1 MKILKWLGIVVGGML
16 LLLVIGIGILTA
28 TFDPNN
34 YKSDITKAVKDSKNR
49 TLAIPGNLKLAV
61 FPKLGVELGALTLSE
76 FKSDKEFL
84 KLEGAKVYLEL
95 MPLIKKEIVVDKI
108 EVSGLNANVI
118 RGKDG
123 KFNFDDL
130 LSKDEKPSAAVKFD
144 ISTIKVANSGVTFK
158 DDLAGNTIK
167 VTDLNLTTGRV
178 ADKVPVKLD
187 LAATIESAKPAAG
200 VKARVA
206 GELLFDLEKKAYSFA
221 GLDAQVSGNA
231 RQAATKGAAG
241 KGGAAAFDLAGLDA
255 KISASTLKFD
265 QTSMALVAE
274 KLALD
279 AKGALDKEPFEI
291 KLSAPK
297 LDLNA
302 KTMALATEKLALE
315 AKARHGTQSGSV
327 KLEAAK
333 IVADMGAHKLSVEG
347 LNASG
352 SGALPGL
359 LINDFKAKA
368 PKLAVNLEAGQ
379 IMVDGVALSA
389 SGKRGDDGFDIKVD
403 APKLNVSRESASGE
417 AITGAVKLTGKD
429 NVDVKFNLSGV
440 KGSGKAL
447 SIGEVKLD
455 ANLKQGERTVVALLT
470 TALTA
475 NLEAKIFDLARIN
488 ADVTVT
494 DPAIPQKTV
503 KLPISGSARADLG
516 KESVSADIAT
526 KFDESSIQAKVGLTK
541 FKNSAINFDV
551 VIDKLNLDKYMPP
564 PSAGGPSAPGAP
576 GAPKGGAPEQPIDLS
591 ALKALNASGT
601 IKIGAF
607 QMHNV
612 KANNVALTLRAAGG
626 KVDLSPISAALY
638 QGTLAGSVSVNAN
651 TNAFAIKQNLTG
663 VNINPLMKDA
673 INKDILEGRGNVNLD
688 LTTAGNLPS
697 ALKRA
702 LNGTAAINLRDGAYK
717 GINLAK
723 SFREAKAAVS
733 MNKNKVQDAKKEDKT
748 DFSEM
753 KMSAVIKNG
762 VATSN
767 DLDVKSPFVRV
778 GGDGTVNIGE
788 NSMDY
793 LAKATVVGTA
803 AGQDAKEMAQL
814 KGVTVPVKIYGPLDA
829 VKYDVQYG
837 AIAAAAVT
845 DKAKGAVEDK
855 LKGLLGMKKADAPA
869 APAAPGAPGAP
880 GTPAQPGAPASTAPA
895 AGQQPAKPQSAEDKA
910 KEKLR
915 GLFGR

>member
-1 MKILKWLGIVVGGML
+1 MKIIKWLGIVIGGVV

-28 TFDPNN
+28 TFDPNK
-34 YKSDITKAVKDSKNR
+34 YKDDITKTVKDQKSR

-61 FPKLGVELGALTLSE
+61 FPKLGVEVGALTLSE
-76 FKSDKEFL
+76 FKSEKEFV

-130 LSKDEKPSAAVKFD
+130 LSKDEKESSAVKFD
-144 ISTIKVANSGVTFK
+144 ISTVKVANSGVTFR
-158 DDLAGNTIK
+158 DDMAGNTIK
-167 VTDLNLTTGRV
+167 VSDLNLTTGRV
-178 ADKVPVKLD
+178 ADKVPVKID
-187 LAATIESAKPAAG
+187 LAATLASTKPAAS

-221 GLDAQVSGNA
+221 GLDAQLSGNA
-231 RQAATKGAAG
+231 RQAAAKGVT
-241 KGGAAAFDLAGLDA
+241 AFDLAGLES

-279 AKGALDKEPFEI
+279 AKGSFDKEPFEI
-291 KLSAPK
+291 KLTAPK
-297 LDLNA
+297 LDVNA

-315 AKARHGTQSGSV
+315 AKARRGGQSGSV

-333 IVADMGAHKLSVEG
+333 IAADMGAHKLSVEG
-347 LNASG
+347 LTAGG
-352 SGALPGL
+352 SGAMPGM

-368 PKLAVNLEAGQ
+368 PKLAINLDAGQ
-379 IMVDGVALSA
+379 IIVDGVALSA
-389 SGKRGDDGFDIKVD
+389 NGKRGDDGFDVKVD

-429 NVDVKFNLSGV
+429 NLDAKFVLSGV

-475 NLEAKIFDLARIN
+475 NLEAKIFDLAKIN

-503 KLPISGSARADLG
+503 KLPVSGSARADLG
-516 KESVSADIAT
+516 KEAVSADIAT
-526 KFDESSIQAKVGLTK
+526 KFDESSIQAKVGLNK

-551 VIDKLNLDKYMPP
+551 VIDKLNVDKYMPP
-564 PSAGGPSAPGAP
+564 SAARSNAPGAP
-576 GAPKGGAPEQPIDLS
+576 GTPKTGEAEKPIDLS
-591 ALKALNASGT
+591 ALKTLNASGT

-612 KANNVALTLRAAGG
+612 KASNVALTFRAAGG
-626 KVDLSPISAALY
+626 KVDLSPMSAALY

-663 VNINPLMKDA
+663 ININPLMKDA
-673 INKDILEGRGNVNLD
+673 INKDILEGKGNVNLD
-688 LTTAGNLPS
+688 VTTAGNTPS
-697 ALKRA
+697 ALKKA
-702 LNGTAAINLRDGAYK
+702 LNGSTAINLRDGAYK

-723 SFREAKAAVS
+723 TFREAKAAVS
-733 MNKNKVQDAKKEDKT
+733 LNKNKVQEAKKEDKT

-793 LAKATVVGTA
+793 LAKATVVGTTG
-803 AGQDAKEMAQL
+803 GQDAKDLAQL

-845 DKAKGAVEDK
+845 EKARGAVEDK
-855 LKGLLGMKKADAPA
+855 LKGILGMKKADAPTA
-869 APAAPGAPGAP
+869 PAPAQAGQPAPAAPAG
-880 GTPAQPGAPASTAPA
+880 AQP
-895 AGQQPAKPQSAEDKA
+895 PAKQQSAEDKA

>member
-1 MKILKWLGIVVGGML
+1 MKILKWLGIVIGGVV
-16 LLLVIGIGILTA
+16 LLLVIGIGIVTA
-28 TFDPNN
+28 TFDPNK
-34 YKSDITKAVKDSKNR
+34 YKDEITSKVKETKNR
-49 TLAIPGNLKLAV
+49 TLTIPGNLKLAV

-76 FKSDKEFL
+76 FKSEKEFL
-84 KLEGAKVYLEL
+84 KFDGAKMYLEL
-95 MPLIKKEIVVDKI
+95 MPLIRKEIVIDKI
-108 EVSGLNANVI
+108 EIHGLNASVI

-130 LSKDEKPSAAVKFD
+130 LSKDEKEPSKIKFD
-144 ISTIKVANSGVTFK
+144 ISTVKIANSGVTFR
-158 DDLAGNTIK
+158 DDLAGNTVK
-167 VTDLNLTTGRV
+167 VSDINLTTGRV
-178 ADKVPVKLD
+178 ADKVPVKID
-187 LAATIESAKPAAG
+187 LATTLESVKPAVG

-231 RQAATKGAAG
+231 RQAAAKGV
-241 KGGAAAFDLAGLDA
+241 AAFDLAGLDV
-255 KISASTLKFD
+255 KISASTLKFE
-265 QTSMALVAE
+265 QASMALVAE

-279 AKGALDKEPFEI
+279 AKGSLDKEPFEI

-297 LDLNA
+297 LDVNA

-333 IVADMGAHKLSVEG
+333 IAADMGAHKLSVEG

-389 SGKRGDDGFDIKVD
+389 SGKRGDEGFDIKVD
-403 APKLNVSRESASGE
+403 APRLNVSRESASGD

-429 NVDVKFNLSGV
+429 NVDAKFNLSGV
-440 KGSGKAL
+440 RGSGKAL

-455 ANLKQGERTVVALLT
+455 ANVKQGERTVVARLT

-475 NLEAKIFDLARIN
+475 NLEAKIFDLAKIN

-494 DPAIPQKTV
+494 DPAMPQKTV

-516 KESVSADIAT
+516 KENVSADIAA

-541 FKNSAINFDV
+541 FKNGAINFDV
-551 VIDKLNLDKYMPP
+551 VIDKLNMDKYMPP
-564 PSAGGPSAPGAP
+564 PAAAGPNATGTPGAP
-576 GAPKGGAPEQPIDLS
+576 RSGAVEQPIDLS

-612 KANNVALTLRAAGG
+612 KANNVSLTLRAAGG
-626 KVDLSPISAALY
+626 KVDLSPMSATLY

-688 LTTAGNLPS
+688 VTTTGNLPS

-702 LNGTAAINLRDGAYK
+702 LNGTAAVNLRDGAYK

-723 SFREAKAAVS
+723 SFREAKAAVT

-814 KGVTVPVKIYGPLDA
+814 KGVTVPVKIYGSLDA

-855 LKGLLGMKKADAPA
+855 LKGILGMKKADAPA
-869 APAAPGAPGAP
+869 APGAPV
-880 GTPAQPGAPASTAPA
+880 PASTAP

>member
-1 MKILKWLGIVVGGML
+1 MKILKWLGIVIGGMV

-28 TFDPNN
+28 TFDPNK
-34 YKSDITKAVKDSKNR
+34 YKDEITRTVKDQKNR

-61 FPKLGVELGALTLSE
+61 FPKLGVEVGALTLSE
-76 FKSDKEFL
+76 FKSEKEFL

-108 EVSGLNANVI
+108 EVDGLNATVV

-130 LSKDEKPSAAVKFD
+130 LSKDEKEAARVKFD
-144 ISTIKVANSGVTFK
+144 ISSVKVANSGVTFR
-158 DDLAGNTIK
+158 DDMAGNTIK
-167 VTDLNLTTGRV
+167 VSGLTVSTGRV
-178 ADKVPVKLD
+178 ADKLPFKLN
-187 LAATIESAKPAAG
+187 LTAALESAKPAAN
-200 VKARVA
+200 VQANVS
-206 GELLFDLEKKAYSFA
+206 GEVMFDLDKKAYSFA

-231 RQAATKGAAG
+231 RQAAAKGGA
-241 KGGAAAFDLAGLDA
+241 GGAAAFDLAGLDA

-265 QTSMALVAE
+265 QSSMALVAE

-291 KLSAPK
+291 KLTAPK

-302 KTMALATEKLALE
+302 RTMALATEKLVLE
-315 AKARHGTQSGSV
+315 AKARRGGQSGSV

-333 IVADMGAHKLSVEG
+333 IAADMGAHKLSVEG
-347 LNASG
+347 LTAGG
-352 SGALPGL
+352 SGAMPGM
-359 LINDFKAKA
+359 LINDFKARA
-368 PKLAVNLEAGQ
+368 PKLAINLDAGQ
-379 IMVDGVALSA
+379 IIVDGVAVSA
-389 SGKRGDDGFDIKVD
+389 NGRRGDDGFDIKID

-417 AITGAVKLTGKD
+417 AITGAVKLSGKE
-429 NVDVKFNLSGV
+429 NVDAKFVLSGV

-455 ANLKQGERTVVALLT
+455 ASLKQGERTVVALLT

-475 NLEAKIFDLARIN
+475 NLEAKIFDLAKIN

-503 KLPISGSARADLG
+503 KLPVNGSARADLG
-516 KESVSADIAT
+516 KEAVSADIAT
-526 KFDESSIQAKVGLTK
+526 KFDESSIQAKVALNK

-564 PSAGGPSAPGAP
+564 GAAGAP
-576 GAPKGGAPEQPIDLS
+576 GAPKTSAPEKPIDLS
-591 ALKALNASGT
+591 ALKSLNANGT
-601 IKIGAF
+601 IRIGAF

-612 KANNVALTLRAAGG
+612 KANNVALTFRAAGG
-626 KVDLSPISAALY
+626 KVDVSPMSAALY
-638 QGTLAGSVSVNAN
+638 QGTLAGSLSVNAN

-673 INKDILEGRGNVNLD
+673 INKDILEGKGNVNLD
-688 LTTAGNLPS
+688 LTTAGNTPS

-702 LNGTAAINLRDGAYK
+702 LNGTAAVNLRDGAYK

-723 SFREAKAAVS
+723 SFREAKAAVTL
-733 MNKNKVQDAKKEDKT
+733 NKNKVQEAKQEDKT

-778 GGDGTVNIGE
+778 AGDGTVNIGE

-814 KGVTVPVKIYGPLDA
+814 KGVTVPVKIYGPLNA

-845 DKAKGAVEDK
+845 EKAKGAVEDK
-855 LKGLLGMKKADAPA
+855 LKGLLGMKKADAPTA
-869 APAAPGAPGAP
+869 SAPPAQPGQPAPAAPAGGP
-880 GTPAQPGAPASTAPA
+880 PA
-895 AGQQPAKPQSAEDKA
+895 AKQQSAEDKA

>member
-1 MKILKWLGIVVGGML
+1 MKIIKWLGIVVGGL
-16 LLLVIGIGILTA
+16 VLLLVIGIGIVTA
-28 TFDPNN
+28 TFDPNK
-34 YKSDITKAVKDSKNR
+34 YKDDITSKVKETKNR

-76 FKSDKEFL
+76 FKSEKEFL
-84 KLEGAKVYLEL
+84 KLDGAKVYLEL

-108 EVSGLNANVI
+108 EVSGLNASVI
-118 RGKDG
+118 RSKDG

-130 LSKDEKPSAAVKFD
+130 LSKDEKQPSTVKFD
-144 ISTIKVANSGVTFK
+144 ISTVKIANSGVTFR
-158 DDLAGNTIK
+158 DDMAGNTIK
-167 VTDLNLTTGRV
+167 VSDLNLTTGRV
-178 ADKVPVKLD
+178 ADKVPVKID
-187 LAATIESAKPAAG
+187 LAATVESIKPAAG

-221 GLDAQVSGNA
+221 GLDAQLSGNA
-231 RQAATKGAAG
+231 HQAAAKGA
-241 KGGAAAFDLAGLDA
+241 GGTAVFDLAGLDA
-255 KISASTLKFD
+255 KISAATLKFD

-291 KLSAPK
+291 KLTAPK
-297 LDLNA
+297 LDVNA
-302 KTMALATEKLALE
+302 KTMALATEKFALE
-315 AKARHGTQSGSV
+315 AKARRGGQSGSV

-333 IVADMGAHKLSVEG
+333 IAADMGAHKLSVEG
-347 LNASG
+347 LTAGG
-352 SGALPGL
+352 SGAMPGL

-368 PKLAVNLEAGQ
+368 PKLAINLDAGQ

-389 SGKRGDDGFDIKVD
+389 NGKRGDDGFDIKID

-417 AITGAVKLTGKD
+417 AITGTVKLSGKD
-429 NVDVKFNLSGV
+429 NVDAKFNLSGV

-455 ANLKQGERTVVALLT
+455 ANVKQGERIVVALLS

-475 NLEAKIFDLARIN
+475 NLEAKIFDLAKIN

-526 KFDESSIQAKVGLTK
+526 KFDESSIQAKVSLTK

-551 VIDKLNLDKYMPP
+551 VIDKLNLDKYLPP
-564 PSAGGPSAPGAP
+564 PSAAGSNAPGAP
-576 GAPKGGAPEQPIDLS
+576 GAPKTSEPEKPFDLS
-591 ALKALNASGT
+591 ALKALNANGT
-601 IKIGAF
+601 VKIGAF

-612 KANNVALTLRAAGG
+612 KANNVALTFRAAGG
-626 KVDLSPISAALY
+626 KVDLAPVSAALY

-688 LTTAGNLPS
+688 VTTAGNTPS
-697 ALKRA
+697 ALKRG
-702 LNGTAAINLRDGAYK
+702 LNGTAAVNLRDGAYK

-733 MNKNKVQDAKKEDKT
+733 LNKNKVQEAKKEDKT

-762 VATSN
+762 IATSN

-845 DKAKGAVEDK
+845 DKAKSAVEDK
-855 LKGLLGMKKADAPA
+855 LKGILGMKKADTPAAPATPAQAGQPA
-869 APAAPGAPGAP
+869 APAAG
-880 GTPAQPGAPASTAPA
+880 QPV
-895 AGQQPAKPQSAEDKA
+895 AKPQSAEDKA

>member
-1 MKILKWLGIVVGGML
+1 MKILKWLGIVIGGAV
-16 LLLVIGIGILTA
+16 LLLVAGIGILTA
-28 TFDPNN
+28 TFDPNK
-34 YKSDITKAVKDSKNR
+34 YKDDITSKVKESKNR
-49 TLAIPGNLKLAV
+49 TLAISGNLKLAV

-76 FKSDKEFL
+76 FKSEKEFL
-84 KLEGAKVYLEL
+84 KLDGAKVYLEL

-108 EVSGLNANVI
+108 EINGLNANVI

-130 LSKDEKPSAAVKFD
+130 LSKDEKQPSTVKFD
-144 ISTIKVANSGVTFK
+144 ISTVKIANSGVTFK
-158 DDLAGNTIK
+158 DDMAGNTIK
-167 VTDLNLTTGRV
+167 VSDLNLTTGRV
-178 ADKVPVKLD
+178 ADKVPVKID
-187 LAATIESAKPAAG
+187 LAAAIESVKPAAG

-231 RQAATKGAAG
+231 RQAATKGSAGGTAAT
-241 KGGAAAFDLAGLDA
+241 AAFDLAGLDA

-265 QTSMALVAE
+265 QPSMALVAE

-279 AKGALDKEPFEI
+279 AKGSLDKEPFEI

-455 ANLKQGERTVVALLT
+455 ANLKQGERTVVALLS

-564 PSAGGPSAPGAP
+564 ANTAGSGAP
-576 GAPKGGAPEQPIDLS
+576 GTPGSGPAKGGAAEQPIDLS

-612 KANNVALTLRAAGG
+612 KASNVALTFRAAGG

-638 QGTLAGSVSVNAN
+638 QGMLAGSVSVNAN

-688 LTTAGNLPS
+688 VTTAGNLPS

-702 LNGTAAINLRDGAYK
+702 LNGTVAVNLRDGAYK

-869 APAAPGAPGAP
+869 APAAPG
-880 GTPAQPGAPASTAPA
+880 TPAQPGAPASTAPA